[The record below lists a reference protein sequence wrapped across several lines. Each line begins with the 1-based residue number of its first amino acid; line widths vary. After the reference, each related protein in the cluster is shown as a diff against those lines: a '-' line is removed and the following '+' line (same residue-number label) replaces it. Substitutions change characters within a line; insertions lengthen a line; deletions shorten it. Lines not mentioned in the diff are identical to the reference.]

1 MKTVHIDIGL
11 RKAFSTPGGNGRA
24 GISYSN
30 LPYPAEA
37 LPSDGLLRYFPRKIG
52 GNAFDTVAEIL
63 QDFAAAWAGGREIK
77 QLMRI

>member
-11 RKAFSTPGGNGRA
+11 RKAFSTPGGNDRA

-37 LPSDGLLRYFPRKIG
+37 LPSDGLLRYFTRKIRGFATSGRYAVQLQANG
-52 GNAFDTVAEIL
+52 GTA
-63 QDFAAAWAGGREIK
+63 
-77 QLMRI
+77 